1 MSPRGQ
7 RQRGGEP
14 QISWGKPHEGS
25 VSGVQE
31 PALGLGCGS
40 GWEGGRRKAGPLL
53 RGLSWGSSDI
63 TSPTSTLDWSLEGSK
78 SWD

>member
-1 MSPRGQ
+1 MKAQFLESKNQHWGCGAGQ
-7 RQRGGEP
+7 DRRVGGVRQR
-14 QISWGKPHEGS
+14 
-25 VSGVQE
+25 
-31 PALGLGCGS
+31 
-40 GWEGGRRKAGPLL
+40 PLL